1 MKDEEVE
8 LNFQKR
14 FGKKFYFFPFKM
26 FSIREDDKDEKEIF
40 YSIQQA
46 SEKTGIPS
54 EEIAKA
60 LQRENTNRG
69 KGRYFSR
76 TDKKLFWIYDE
87 EQGMPFIQIGK
98 DDFPDVNSVMKR
110 FGLSREDVIYQLCKD
125 GFSRDFY
132 DSQEGYHQISWKSP
146 SLRILID
153 ALKQAQMVEKVL
165 NKFPPKGAIQENARS
180 LVEEIEKLF

>member
-1 MKDEEVE
+1 
-8 LNFQKR
+8 
-14 FGKKFYFFPFKM
+14 M
-26 FSIREDDKDEKEIF
+26 FSICEDDKDEKEIF

-87 EQGMPFIQIGK
+87 DQGMPFIRIDK
-98 DDFPDVNSVMKR
+98 DDFPDVDSVMKR
-110 FGLSREDVIYQLCKD
+110 FGLPREDVIYQLCKD
-125 GFSRDFY
+125 NFSSRDFY
-132 DSQEGYHQISWKSP
+132 DSQEGYHQIWWKSP
-146 SLRILID
+146 SLKILID

-165 NKFPPKGAIQENARS
+165 DKFPPKGAIQEKARS
-180 LVEEIEKLF
+180 LVEEIENLF